1 MRTRH
6 SIGTGLLLASIM
18 IGSAPTLLHAAPMP
32 CCAASMPSCA
42 ASMPSC
48 AELGQDALAAESV
61 AATAPIS
68 EVTLYQG
75 RAMIART
82 ATSPAREGLFE
93 LRFENLPGALDPAT
107 LQATVSSA
115 RGGAKLLDVRYEEK
129 VTQSDTSN
137 NPDLRDAITALEAAK
152 RVAEMHTMQM
162 AAINDRYTLL
172 AAIRTKTATESAKDF
187 GSKSLDPDA
196 LGKQIAFLDATQAQL
211 IADRA
216 KLDAEIRK
224 TTDEVNALQAKVN
237 ALGGQTKV
245 ERTAVVSVG
254 QSMAASADVT
264 LRYLVGN
271 AGWAPRYAV
280 RADVESGALTI
291 EYDAEIRQATGESW
305 NDVKLTLSTAQ
316 PTRRAAPG
324 DVPPV
329 YVDVVVPMPV
339 VASMAM
345 DAPAMMPGAPA
356 PARRELRKAGR
367 PSGPGGTGGF
377 EGGEPMTGSPDA
389 VVENKAMAEA
399 FADAS
404 AVQTGTV
411 VSFPLAR
418 AVTIPSD
425 AQRSRKQRIATVDAK
440 PSFVHVARP
449 LVESAVYLKA
459 VAANASQYQ
468 FLAGPA
474 TVFLGGDSVGSTTL
488 PDLAPG
494 AEMTFWLGTDRRI
507 EAKRVIVKKDT
518 SEKGVFDKADVTKW
532 EYRVDLTSTDAKP
545 VTIELVDRMPVSRN
559 EQIKVEL
566 KDVSQPVVT
575 DAKYVADEKPQGILK
590 WLVQLPARAEAGK
603 PATKSV
609 SWTVLVSKPKDVN
622 MTGLPE

>member
-1 MRTRH
+1 MRTRL
-6 SIGTGLLLASIM
+6 SNRSGLLLASFLLC
-18 IGSAPTLLHAAPMP
+18 SAPSLLYAAPQ
-32 CCAASMPSCA
+32 
-42 ASMPSC
+42 
-48 AELGQDALAAESV
+48 QDALAAESV
-61 AATAPIS
+61 AAAAQIS

-75 RAMIART
+75 RAMISRT

-172 AAIRTKTATESAKDF
+172 SAIRAKTATESAKDF
-187 GSKSLDPDA
+187 GSKSLDPEA

-224 TTDEVNALQAKVN
+224 TTDEINALQAKVN

-254 QSMAASADVT
+254 QSIAASAEVT

-345 DAPAMMPGAPA
+345 DAPAAMPGAPA
-356 PARRELRKAGR
+356 PARRDLRKAGR
-367 PSGPGGTGGF
+367 PGGPGGYGGTGGV
-377 EGGEPMTGSPDA
+377 EGGEPMTGAPEA
-389 VVENKAMAEA
+389 LVENKSMAAA

-532 EYRVDLTSTDAKP
+532 EYRIDLTSTDAKP
-545 VTIELVDRMPVSRN
+545 VTVELVDRMPVSRN

-622 MTGLPE
+622 MTGLPD